1 MKFVIVSPRQYA
13 GGSLVLHRLCK
24 QLEEIGWDASIF
36 YKYSRL
42 KYINSRFGFFISWI
56 KSIFFDRIASLYI
69 FLFPEKEKSQF
80 YYMAYRNPPIK
91 DTSTH
96 YLPMVDDDTIVVYP
110 EIVHGNPLHAKHVVR
125 WLLYYPPFSKEDAWY
140 SPTDLFFSYREQ
152 FNDLR
157 LNPTGRILKIFHF
170 DKELYKR
177 TNYGNRSGVCY
188 FIRKGET
195 RSDLPMHFD
204 GPILDHLKEPEK
216 VRILNKC
223 ERCYIYDTQ
232 TFYASIAAL
241 CGCLP
246 IVVVEPG
253 KSRQDYIKPDD
264 YVPGVAYG
272 ETEEE
277 VRFAMRTQDEVRQEI
292 QKLLDENEKNI
303 KEFVSTCK
311 AYFFPE
317 TAS

>member
-1 MKFVIVSPRQYA
+1 MKFVLYSGKQIWGGTIVVTY
-13 GGSLVLHRLCK
+13 LC
-24 QLEEIGWDASIF
+24 QLLEKNGYKASIF
-36 YKYSRL
+36 REAKSSDNR
-42 KYINSRFGFFISWI
+42 IRFIYNCI
-56 KSIFFDRIASLYI
+56 KRQLLDTLIWSYVR
-69 FLFPEKEKSQF
+69 LFPNSPKSQP
-80 YYMAYRNPPIK
+80 YYKGYVDLPVKGCQRK
-91 DTSTH
+91 
-96 YLPMVDDDTIVVYP
+96 YLPFVDDDTIVVYP
-110 EIVHGNPLHAKHVVR
+110 EIVRGNPLHAKQVVR
-125 WLLYYPPFSKEDAWY
+125 WLLYYNRFPDDNTWY
-140 SPTDLFFSYREQ
+140 GSRDLFFSYREQ

-177 TNYGNRSGVCY
+177 TNYGKRSGVCY
-188 FIRKGET
+188 FIRKGEA

-216 VRILNKC
+216 VRILNEC

-253 KSRQDYIKPDD
+253 KTRQDYIKPDD

>member
-24 QLEEIGWDASIF
+24 QLEESGADASIF

-56 KSIFFDRIASLYI
+56 KSIFFDRITSLYI

-91 DTSTH
+91 NTSTH
-96 YLPMVDDDTIVVYP
+96 YLPFVDDDTIVVYP
-110 EIVHGNPLHAKHVVR
+110 EIVRGNPLHAKKVVR
-125 WLLYYPPFSKEDAWY
+125 WLLYYNRFPDDNTWY
-140 SPTDLFFSYREQ
+140 GSGDLFFSYREQ
-152 FNDLR
+152 FNDIR

-177 TNYGNRSGVCY
+177 TNYGKRSGVCY

-216 VRILNKC
+216 VRILNEC

-232 TFYASIAAL
+232 TFYATIAAL
-241 CGCLP
+241 CGCLS
-246 IVVVEPG
+246 IVVTEPG
-253 KSRQDYIKPDD
+253 KSRKDYIKHDD

-272 ETEEE
+272 EIEEE
-277 VRFAMRTQDEVRQEI
+277 IRFAVLTQGEVEVEI
-292 QKLLDENEKNI
+292 QKMLNENEKNVQ
-303 KEFVSTCK
+303 EFIATCK
-311 AYFFPE
+311 ALF
-317 TAS
+317 

>member
-1 MKFVIVSPRQYA
+1 MKFVILTGKQCG
-13 GGSLVLHRLCK
+13 GGSIVMHYLCK
-24 QLEEIGWDASIF
+24 LLEREGYKSSIF
-36 YKYSRL
+36 YAAAVSDNRL
-42 KYINSRFGFFISWI
+42 KFLCLWI
-56 KSIFFDRIASLYI
+56 YKQLWDILVWLYI
-69 FLFPEKEKSQF
+69 KLFPNKEKSKSH
-80 YYMAYRNPPIK
+80 YSGYIDPPVK
-91 DTSTH
+91 GTKRK
-96 YLPMVDDDTIVVYP
+96 YLPCVDDDTIVVYP
-110 EIVHGNPLHAKHVVR
+110 EGVRGNPLHAKYVVR
-125 WLLYYPPFSKEDAWY
+125 WLLYYQPFSKDEGGY
-140 SPTDLFFSYREQ
+140 KHTDLVFSYREQ
-152 FNDLR
+152 FNDLN
-157 LNPTGRILKIFHF
+157 LNPSGRILKIFHF
-170 DKELYKR
+170 DNKLYKR
-177 TNYGNRSGVCY
+177 TNYGKRHGGVCY

-216 VRILNKC
+216 VRILNEC

-253 KSRQDYIKPDD
+253 KSRQDYIKTDD

-277 VRFAMRTQDEVRQEI
+277 LQFALRTQDEVIQEI
-292 QKLLDENEKNI
+292 QKLLDENERNI